1 MSLEPKK
8 QPVIVRKVIRKGA
21 HHGGAWKIAYADFA
35 TAMMAFF
42 LLLWILNAT
51 DDQQRAAIAG
61 YFQDP
66 ALFEAG
72 SPVLTVPAGEG
83 SGNAPS
89 IIDFEGG
96 FAPSP
101 EGWSPSRLEALAQ
114 RLDAARL
121 ESLRVSLQAALDD
134 SAALAPY
141 KEQLLID
148 VVPEGLRIQIIDRE
162 NRPMFDLGSARLR
175 PHAAA
180 ILEEIGTMIE
190 TVPNPTAI
198 SGHTDARP
206 YTSPDYTNWELST
219 DRANA
224 ARRALI
230 AGGMPDEQ
238 VGRIVGLGSSAPA
251 DPEHPSAPINR
262 RISIVVMRLEAAEA
276 AFAHDSAT
284 IELPG
289 D

>member
-8 QPVIVRKVIRKGA
+8 QPIVIRRVIRKGGS
-21 HHGGAWKIAYADFA
+21 HGGAWKIAYADFA

>member
-1 MSLEPKK
+1 MSLESKR
-8 QPVIVRKVIRKGA
+8 QPIIVRKVIRKGG

-51 DDQQRAAIAG
+51 DDPQRAAIAS

-66 ALFEAG
+66 TLFEPG

-83 SGNAPS
+83 TGNAPS
-89 IIDFEGG
+89 IIDFGGG
-96 FAPSP
+96 FAIQP
-101 EGWSPSRLEALAQ
+101 EGMTPAQLQALARQ
-114 RLDAARL
+114 LDAARL
-121 ESLRVSLQAALDD
+121 EALRLSLQEAIDD

-141 KEQLLID
+141 QEQLLVD

-162 NRPMFDLGSARLR
+162 NRPMFDLGSARLL

-180 ILEEIGTMIE
+180 ILGEIGAMIE

-198 SGHTDARP
+198 TGHTDARP
-206 YTSPDYTNWELST
+206 YTSPDYTNWELSS

-230 AGGMPDEQ
+230 DGGMAESQ
-238 VGRIVGLGSSAPA
+238 VGRIVGLGSSAPLEPD
-251 DPEHPSAPINR
+251 DPKAPVNR
-262 RISIVVMRLEAAEA
+262 RISIVVMSLDAAEA
-276 AFAHDSAT
+276 AFENET
-284 IELPG
+284 LEIGTE
-289 D
+289 